1 MIIVVISTK
10 IELYFIQFYLGD
22 AIMNITEKIKQEFD
36 TMTKSERQVAS
47 YFLGH
52 INDFTFYTLDR
63 VADEIGISTTSV
75 IRFCRK
81 IGFAGFKEFQDTLR
95 GEVKYQPSLPAKF
108 QRTLKD
114 SIDNDLLAQT
124 LQQEIRC
131 LEKTFSEMSNQNL
144 ADAVQLISSAQRVF
158 SFGLK
163 ESYALAHY
171 AYTRF
176 LTVRDNAFMLGIYNS
191 CIEAILSLTPEDV
204 CLVFLF
210 HRYTKETLHI
220 LPMLKAQGVPIILVT
235 SAPYDEL
242 LPYATIL
249 LHCYVDAHGIKNTSL
264 APICL
269 LDYLCNAVA
278 VQKGEDALIRMKQ
291 LESLIQTSDILG
303 S

>member
-1 MIIVVISTK
+1 
-10 IELYFIQFYLGD
+10 
-22 AIMNITEKIKQEFD
+22 MNITERIKQEFD

-52 INDFTFYTLDR
+52 INDFTFYTLDHI
-63 VADEIGISTTSV
+63 ADEIGVSTTSV

-81 IGFAGFKEFQDTLR
+81 VGFSGFKEFQDTLR
-95 GEVKYQPSLPAKF
+95 
-108 QRTLKD
+108 
-114 SIDNDLLAQT
+114 
-124 LQQEIRC
+124 
-131 LEKTFSEMSNQNL
+131 
-144 ADAVQLISSAQRVF
+144 
-158 SFGLK
+158 LK

-176 LTVRDNAFMLGIYNS
+176 LTVRDNAFMLGIYNN
-191 CIEAILSLTPEDV
+191 CIEAVLSLTPEDV

-220 LPMLKAQGVPIILVT
+220 LPMLKAQGIPIILVT

-249 LHCYVDAHGIKNTSL
+249 LSCYVDACGIKNTSL

-291 LESLIQTSDILG
+291 LESLIQTSEILG

>member
-1 MIIVVISTK
+1 
-10 IELYFIQFYLGD
+10 
-22 AIMNITEKIKQEFD
+22 MNITKRIQQEFE
-36 TMTKSERQVAS
+36 TMTKSERQVTS
-47 YFLGH
+47 FFLGH
-52 INDFTFYTLDR
+52 INDFTFYTLDH
-63 VADEIGISTTSV
+63 VADEIGVSTTSV

-81 IGFAGFKEFQDTLR
+81 IGFSGFKDFQDTLR
-95 GEVKYQPSLPAKF
+95 SEVKYQPSLPVKF

-124 LQQEIRC
+124 LQQGIRC
-131 LEKTFSEMSNQNL
+131 LEKTFSEIPNQHL
-144 ADAVQLISSAQRVF
+144 ADAVHLLSNARRVF
-158 SFGLK
+158 SFGLR

-176 LTVRDNAFMLGIYNS
+176 LTVRDNAFMLGIYNR
-191 CIEAILSLTPEDV
+191 CIEAISSLTPEDV

-220 LPMLKAQGVPIILVT
+220 LPMLKAQGIPVILVT

-242 LPYATIL
+242 LSYASIL
-249 LHCYVDAHGIKNTSL
+249 LPCYVDAHGIKNTSL

-269 LDYLCNAVA
+269 LDYLCNAIA
-278 VQKGEDALIRMKQ
+278 VQKGENALIRMKQ
-291 LESLIQTSDILG
+291 LESLIQASDILG